1 MSTLTSSHTKKPH
14 LQPLNRYSGIKYR
27 IAPTTTLIKFSS
39 NQTSNSNLLKF
50 LRSSSAKSQVRH
62 LNFTYSLTTPLPN
75 KQFLNAITRLHS
87 LKKITIIFE
96 NDPFNEA
103 EHRKKLKVYK
113 KLLTRTKHTT
123 KIIFNCE
130 TLQPYHYYPYWKL
143 LALLPSLKTS
153 ILNIRLTSNQ
163 YIFKLAKFLNTAQKR
178 RYWLGQKSQ
187 ILSLHLFPST
197 HSDQSS
203 SSFPFQFKQLADI
216 INSQK
221 IKLHLKLDFVL
232 WNYNEGLGEFQDT
245 LKSLNHLEKIKILGV
260 GGNTKLEL
268 LNSLENNRTLKSL
281 HLPVNTSPSKILV
294 PLSHSVATVHS
305 LTQLS
310 LVFGDMKEV
319 PLIKTFIQQLS
330 GLVHLTHL
338 NIDLKSLLKLDGK
351 IITTFANT
359 FSELVNLEELN
370 FDCDKHYNA
379 LEIKDSLKNVFQSL
393 ARLTKLKKLTLN
405 CGALD
410 VCIQDESMIILG
422 ESLKG
427 LVNLRYLFLNFS
439 TSKVGNT
446 GLQALQEVLGSL
458 KELEVLNLNLL
469 WCEFY
474 SQEVFLELVN
484 TIGKLKFLKSLT
496 LGMRVLEV
504 EQGRMKDLAKMMYQ
518 LRSLEN
524 CSLRLNFFV
533 KSPGALL
540 QELEGS
546 LECLR
551 IRTVIELFIR

>member
-1 MSTLTSSHTKKPH
+1 
-14 LQPLNRYSGIKYR
+14 
-27 IAPTTTLIKFSS
+27 
-39 NQTSNSNLLKF
+39 
-50 LRSSSAKSQVRH
+50 
-62 LNFTYSLTTPLPN
+62 
-75 KQFLNAITRLHS
+75 
-87 LKKITIIFE
+87 
-96 NDPFNEA
+96 
-103 EHRKKLKVYK
+103 
-113 KLLTRTKHTT
+113 
-123 KIIFNCE
+123 
-130 TLQPYHYYPYWKL
+130 
-143 LALLPSLKTS
+143 
-153 ILNIRLTSNQ
+153 
-163 YIFKLAKFLNTAQKR
+163 
-178 RYWLGQKSQ
+178 
-187 ILSLHLFPST
+187 
-197 HSDQSS
+197 
-203 SSFPFQFKQLADI
+203 
-216 INSQK
+216 
-221 IKLHLKLDFVL
+221 
-232 WNYNEGLGEFQDT
+232 
-245 LKSLNHLEKIKILGV
+245 
-260 GGNTKLEL
+260 
-268 LNSLENNRTLKSL
+268 
-281 HLPVNTSPSKILV
+281 
-294 PLSHSVATVHS
+294 
-305 LTQLS
+305 
-310 LVFGDMKEV
+310 
-319 PLIKTFIQQLS
+319 LIKTFIQQLS